1 MIFRVA
7 SLLLLASAC
16 ASLPVLPATKPL
28 LPAVKSVSLP
38 VRPWLNH
45 LGLAPRE
52 WDVKQGERYSSQ
64 DWLTNVLSLPRSLT
78 LRRIGSHLIANLLIT
93 AIVLLLRAKGT

>member
-1 MIFRVA
+1 MNEIPWLGVVALYARRTAAMMFRVA

-16 ASLPVLPATKPL
+16 ASVPVLPATKPL
-28 LPAVKSVSLP
+28 VPAVKSVSLP

-52 WDVKQGERYSSQ
+52 WGAA
-64 DWLTNVLSLPRSLT
+64 TH
-78 LRRIGSHLIANLLIT
+78 G
-93 AIVLLLRAKGT
+93 

>member
-1 MIFRVA
+1 MNEIPWSSRCMRETDRRPMMFRVA

-16 ASLPVLPATKPL
+16 ASVPVLPATKPL

-52 WDVKQGERYSSQ
+52 WGAATQG
-64 DWLTNVLSLPRSLT
+64 
-78 LRRIGSHLIANLLIT
+78 
-93 AIVLLLRAKGT
+93 

>member
-1 MIFRVA
+1 MMENERDLMKSMVVALFQRAIGRRIARPMISRVA

-16 ASLPVLPATKPL
+16 ASVPVLPATKPL

-52 WDVKQGERYSSQ
+52 WGAATQG
-64 DWLTNVLSLPRSLT
+64 
-78 LRRIGSHLIANLLIT
+78 
-93 AIVLLLRAKGT
+93 

>member
-1 MIFRVA
+1 MKLYHGLVVALYARRTGASMMFRVA

-16 ASLPVLPATKPL
+16 ASVPVLPATKPL
-28 LPAVKSVSLP
+28 VPAVKSVSLP

-52 WDVKQGERYSSQ
+52 WGAATQG
-64 DWLTNVLSLPRSLT
+64 
-78 LRRIGSHLIANLLIT
+78 
-93 AIVLLLRAKGT
+93 

>member
-1 MIFRVA
+1 MKFRLVVALMGDGPARPMMFRVA

-16 ASLPVLPATKPL
+16 ASVPVLPATKPL

-52 WDVKQGERYSSQ
+52 WGAATQG
-64 DWLTNVLSLPRSLT
+64 
-78 LRRIGSHLIANLLIT
+78 
-93 AIVLLLRAKGT
+93 